1 MGVPKRLTEMQMRF
15 AEFVVFGDKDG
26 AMTQGEAA
34 IAAGYSPKRA
44 RSEGS
49 ELLNPR
55 LSPLVVQHVGK
66 LKEERLE
73 KFKVTYDGHLAE
85 LARIKEAALK
95 RGSFSSAVNAE
106 TNRGKAAGLY
116 IERKIIKHGKLE
128 DMTELELEQKMKQ
141 ILDDYAPILN
151 VTPEAALLDQKPLR
165 TKKRKKRKAPKNI
178 VANPTSKPPIET
190 VSQKSQDEL
199 EPISE
204 ESPTK
209 QKAQQQKTLPLPQQ
223 TSDQDSTS

>member
-1 MGVPKRLTEMQMRF
+1 MGVPKRLTEMQKRF
-15 AEFVVFGDKDG
+15 SEFVVFGGVDG
-26 AMTQGEAA
+26 PMTQGEAA

-151 VTPEAALLDQKPLR
+151 VTPEAAKLEQKPLQ
-165 TKKRKKRKAPKNI
+165 TKKEKKEKEPENTA
-178 VANPTSKPPIET
+178 ANPTSNTHSYKENKEAPTTP
-190 VSQKSQDEL
+190 SPDKSQ
-199 EPISE
+199 
-204 ESPTK
+204 
-209 QKAQQQKTLPLPQQ
+209 
-223 TSDQDSTS
+223 

>member
-15 AEFVVFGDKDG
+15 AEFIVFGDKDG
-26 AMTQGEAA
+26 PMTQGEAA

-85 LARIKEAALK
+85 LARIKDAALK

-128 DMTELELEQKMKQ
+128 DMSEQELEHKMKQ
-141 ILDDYAPILN
+141 ILEDYAPILN
-151 VTPEAALLDQKPLR
+151 VTPEAGLLDQKPAKT
-165 TKKRKKRKAPKNI
+165 TKKKKRKAPKNT
-178 VANPTSKPPIET
+178 VATQTSQPPIKT
-190 VSQKSQDEL
+190 LSQKLQDEL
-199 EPISE
+199 EPIE
-204 ESPTK
+204 ESLSKNKNKLVESQSP
-209 QKAQQQKTLPLPQQ
+209 AQSTI
-223 TSDQDSTS
+223 DQDSTS

>member
-1 MGVPKRLTEMQMRF
+1 MGVPKRLTEMQKRF
-15 AEFVVFGDKDG
+15 SEFVVFGG
-26 AMTQGEAA
+26 PNGPMTQGEAA
-34 IAAGYSPKRA
+34 IAAGYSTKRA

-55 LSPLVVQHVGK
+55 LSPLVVQYVGK

-85 LARIKEAALK
+85 LARIKDAALK
-95 RGSFSSAVNAE
+95 KGSFSSAVNAE

-128 DMTELELEQKMKQ
+128 DMSEQELENKMKQ

-151 VTPEAALLDQKPLR
+151 VTPNSEL
-165 TKKRKKRKAPKNI
+165 
-178 VANPTSKPPIET
+178 SK
-190 VSQKSQDEL
+190 
-199 EPISE
+199 
-204 ESPTK
+204 PTK
-209 QKAQQQKTLPLPQQ
+209 QIKQNKGKKETSTEESDSKVQDKTVKI
-223 TSDQDSTS
+223 

>member
-15 AEFVVFGDKDG
+15 AEFIVFGDKDG
-26 AMTQGEAA
+26 PMTQGEAA
-34 IAAGYSPKRA
+34 IAAGYSTKRA

-55 LSPLVVQHVGK
+55 LSPLVVQYVGK

-85 LARIKEAALK
+85 LARIKDAALK
-95 RGSFSSAVNAE
+95 KGSFSSAVNAE

-128 DMTELELEQKMKQ
+128 DMSEQELEYKMKQ
-141 ILDDYAPILN
+141 ILDDYGPILN
-151 VTPEAALLDQKPLR
+151 VTPEAALVDQKPSR
-165 TKKRKKRKAPKNI
+165 TKKRKKRKVPKNI
-178 VANPTSKPPIET
+178 VANQTSKPPIKT
-190 VSQKSQDEL
+190 VSQKSQDDL
-199 EPISE
+199 EPIE
-204 ESPTK
+204 ESKSENKNKSVESQSPIPSIT
-209 QKAQQQKTLPLPQQ
+209 
-223 TSDQDSTS
+223 DQDSTP